1 MKTQT
6 PYEKLAALEQEMDDL
21 ILREDNDQMLPDDK
35 SRAEILED
43 RIREVEAEISGLN
56 ILEMRRLKAIKAQAE
71 NQDYDE
77 ASSNNKTA

>member
-6 PYEKLAALEQEMDDL
+6 PYEKLATLEQEMLDL
-21 ILREDNDQMLPDDK
+21 IQREKKGRRLPDDG

-71 NQDYDE
+71 NQDHDDVD
-77 ASSNNKTA
+77 NKTA